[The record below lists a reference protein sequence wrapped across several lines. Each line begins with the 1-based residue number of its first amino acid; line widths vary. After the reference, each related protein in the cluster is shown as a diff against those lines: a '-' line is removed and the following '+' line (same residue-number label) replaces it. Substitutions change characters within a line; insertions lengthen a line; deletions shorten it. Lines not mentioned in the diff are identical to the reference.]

1 MSGRFEPALHLYM
14 SRHSSD
20 SWLVDKP
27 HRLWFWLQCGSR
39 FAFCCC
45 EEYKAKQKE
54 GQLQIAKASRA
65 KLLLSAKYTST
76 CKPFVFLLCSSNM
89 SDLDKISII
98 NQFCPFEWRLASFNG
113 FGMVCPMSEW
123 VVLTPLGSFQL
134 FLVANFQILEVWCC
148 NVSLTSQLPAAFE
161 KFQMRLQL
169 ARISDTP
176 RDALACFFHCSCIC
190 TVKTSFHFCKL

>member
-20 SWLVDKP
+20 SRLVDKP

-45 EEYKAKQKE
+45 GEYKATKKRRT
-54 GQLQIAKASRA
+54 IANSKGIAREA
-65 KLLLSAKYTST
+65 VVSAKYTST
-76 CKPFVFLLCSSNM
+76 CKPFVFLLCSSNI

-134 FLVANFQILEVWCC
+134 VLVANFQILEGWCC
-148 NVSLTSQLPAAFE
+148 NVKSDITVASHMCKISPVAATRWDF
-161 KFQMRLQL
+161 
-169 ARISDTP
+169 
-176 RDALACFFHCSCIC
+176 
-190 TVKTSFHFCKL
+190 

>member
-1 MSGRFEPALHLYM
+1 MWVQVCF
-14 SRHSSD
+14 
-20 SWLVDKP
+20 
-27 HRLWFWLQCGSR
+27 
-39 FAFCCC
+39 
-45 EEYKAKQKE
+45 
-54 GQLQIAKASRA
+54 
-65 KLLLSAKYTST
+65 LLLWRIQGNKKRRTIANSKGIAREAVVSAKHTST
-76 CKPFVFLLCSSNM
+76 CKPFVFLLCSSNI

-176 RDALACFFHCSCIC
+176 RDALACFFHFSCIF
-190 TVKTSFHFCKL
+190 TVTTSFHFCKLW